1 MVGELSPDGQFMWDG
16 TQWIPSN
23 TPMMQQVV
31 APGMQQAIAP
41 GMQQAIAPGM
51 QHVAPATL
59 QQPFMQQ
66 QIPGDHGAA
75 MWMTGDQMNAS
86 GGKGKLV
93 IISIVGLLV
102 AAGGGWGAYEFVID
116 PMLDPDPYSRT
127 QFVEHALA
135 QPTQEEVMNGEVDGW
150 SCDVEIEIS
159 EVEDEFLGSFSL
171 EMDTEL
177 SASDSAALA
186 EVDMKIVSD
195 GFPMPVSM
203 DVWLSENEVAWRSMD
218 ESSKAEFT
226 SLEGEPADIL
236 FNDEDA
242 MFVDTIPFCFLHH
255 EIAAEIQDDSSI
267 DFSSEAERFPD
278 EEGQRAVKVSLDH
291 SIDGEDISVSM
302 YFDSDNNLIGGKAS
316 NSSGMKLLMTI
327 GTDSPMKPSWVNK
340 AESVGMPLYLESDYW
355 ANNTHG
361 NYTVQTQFNAT
372 YGMNGAEVILYSEE
386 YDDVTYEDIRTK
398 AVGVDIGA
406 ASSPSG
412 ASVSIT
418 DDYGTSECTFYYNDV
433 APLNE
438 ISTGDSIE
446 MECEG
451 EAYLWDYDLGL
462 ANDDGI
468 AQEVDMNLPWTSFE
482 LMMVAFF
489 IAAIAFSR
497 KQR

>member
-23 TPMMQQVV
+23 TPIMQQVV
-31 APGMQQAIAP
+31 APGMQQAVAP
-41 GMQQAIAPGM
+41 GMQQVVAPGM
-51 QHVAPATL
+51 QQVAPATM
-59 QQPFMQQ
+59 QQPFIQQ
-66 QIPGDHGAA
+66 QIPGDPGAA

-171 EMDTEL
+171 EMDTKL
-177 SASDSAALA
+177 SASNSAALA
-186 EVDMKIVSD
+186 EVDMKIVSE
-195 GFPMPVSM
+195 GFPMPASM
-203 DVWLSENEVAWRSMD
+203 DVWMSENEVAWRSMD

-242 MFVDTIPFCFLHH
+242 MFVDTVPFCFLHH
-255 EIAAEIQDDSSI
+255 EIAAEMQDDSSI

-278 EEGQRAVKVSLDH
+278 EDGQRAVKVSLDH

-327 GTDSPMKPSWVNK
+327 GTDSPKKPSWVNK
-340 AESVGMPLYLESDYW
+340 AESDGIPLYLESGYW

-361 NYTVQTQFNAT
+361 NYTVQSQFSAT
-372 YGMNGAEVILYSEE
+372 YGMVGAEFILYSE
-386 YDDVTYEDIRTK
+386 
-398 AVGVDIGA
+398 
-406 ASSPSG
+406 
-412 ASVSIT
+412 
-418 DDYGTSECTFYYNDV
+418 
-433 APLNE
+433 
-438 ISTGDSIE
+438 
-446 MECEG
+446 
-451 EAYLWDYDLGL
+451 
-462 ANDDGI
+462 
-468 AQEVDMNLPWTSFE
+468 
-482 LMMVAFF
+482 
-489 IAAIAFSR
+489 
-497 KQR
+497 